1 MSENR
6 KNNRE
11 TVGGDVSGEKD
22 MKGVSQLLDKAGKVL
37 KDIEKQMSEGAG
49 FNVFSLC
56 GVDHYE
62 TMHSKILAEFLNP
75 QGRHGQRT
83 LFLKCFQQMLKD
95 HFKFEGEFSDSTSV
109 TTEIAFGGDRLDIL
123 IEDESR
129 KSICVIEN
137 KIFAGEQPEQL
148 ERYSKWLDGERK
160 RLNTEHEK
168 CILLFLTLNGR
179 EACSIKAPEK
189 YCRMAYVRNDDNK
202 NLPFLGNWID
212 SCCKKMNS
220 ENAVRNTLE
229 QYKNHINNLAKG
241 ERAMEERLLEVITR
255 GRFMEAAEKVTANY
269 SAIKWRII
277 GGVIDDVR
285 ARIVQKLRIGSTLE
299 KYVKSN
305 QSTEPSYR
313 LDIAKLKTPIW
324 ITWQRIDDMRMWVG
338 VHATDFSKEKL
349 KRFRQ
354 WLKIPNGWETDNA
367 TWPLYKWLDGD
378 GARTPTWD
386 GKFLDGLLKDTQCRT
401 EVIDKIANDIVD
413 LYQMIYK
420 FQNFIKKS
428 KR

>member
-1 MSENR
+1 MKE
-6 KNNRE
+6 KKTE
-11 TVGGDVSGEKD
+11 KEQMEGVPLLLEKVGD
-22 MKGVSQLLDKAGKVL
+22 VL
-37 KDIEKQMSEGAG
+37 KDIKKQMSEGAG
-49 FNVFSLC
+49 FNVFRLC

-62 TMHSKILAEFLNP
+62 TLHSKILAEFLNP

-83 LFLKCFQQMLKD
+83 LFLKRFQQMLKD

-109 TTEIAFGGDRLDIL
+109 TTEVAFGGDRLDIL

-148 ERYSKWLDGERK
+148 ERYSKWLDGECK

-202 NLPFLGNWID
+202 NLPFLGKWID
-212 SCCKKMNS
+212 LCCEKINS

-229 QYKNHINNLAKG
+229 QYKKHINNLAKG
-241 ERAMEERLLEVITR
+241 ERAMEERLLKVITE
-255 GRFMEAAEKVTANY
+255 GRLMEAAEKITSNY
-269 SAIKWRII
+269 PAIKWRII
-277 GGVIDDVR
+277 GGVIDEVR
-285 ARIVQKLRIGSTLE
+285 ARIEQKLIEQKLPIGTTLE
-299 KYVKSN
+299 KCVKSN
-305 QSTEPSYR
+305 KSTEPSYR
-313 LDIAKLKTPIW
+313 LDIAELKTPIW
-324 ITWQRIDDMRMWVG
+324 ITWQRVDDMRMWVG
-338 VHATDFSKEKL
+338 VYANDFFKEKL

-367 TWPLYKWLDGD
+367 MWPLYKWLDGD

-386 GKFLDGLLKDTQCRT
+386 GKFLDGLLKDKQCRT

-413 LYQMIYK
+413 LYQMICE
-420 FQNFIKKS
+420 FQDFIKKS

>member
-1 MSENR
+1 MKEKRTEN
-6 KNNRE
+6 E
-11 TVGGDVSGEKD
+11 QIEGLT
-22 MKGVSQLLDKAGKVL
+22 LLLEKAGEVL

-83 LFLKCFQQMLKD
+83 LFLKFFQQMLKD

-109 TTEIAFGGDRLDIL
+109 TTEVAFGGDRFDIL

-179 EACSIKAPEK
+179 EAGSIKAPEK

-202 NLPFLGNWID
+202 NLPFLGKWIER
-212 SCCKKMNS
+212 CCTKMNS

-241 ERAMEERLLEVITR
+241 ERAMEERLFEVITR

-285 ARIVQKLRIGSTLE
+285 ARIEPKLPKGSTLE

-305 QSTEPSYR
+305 KSTEPSYR

-338 VHATDFSKEKL
+338 VHANDFSKEKL

-367 TWPLYKWLDGD
+367 MWPLYKWLDGD

-386 GKFLDGLLKDTQCRT
+386 GKFLDGLLKDRQCRT
-401 EVIDKIANDIVD
+401 EVIDKIANDIVK
-413 LYQMIYK
+413 LYLMICE
-420 FQNFIKKS
+420 FQNFIKKP

>member
-1 MSENR
+1 VNATPASR
-6 KNNRE
+6 R
-11 TVGGDVSGEKD
+11 GCIHS
-22 MKGVSQLLDKAGKVL
+22 VL
-37 KDIEKQMSEGAG
+37 S
-49 FNVFSLC
+49 
-56 GVDHYE
+56 
-62 TMHSKILAEFLNP
+62 P
-75 QGRHGQRT
+75 
-83 LFLKCFQQMLKD
+83 
-95 HFKFEGEFSDSTSV
+95 FKFEGEFSDSTSV
-109 TTEIAFGGDRLDIL
+109 TTEVAFGGDRLDIL

-137 KIFAGEQPEQL
+137 KIFAGEQPDQL

-202 NLPFLGNWID
+202 NLPFLEKWIY
-212 SCCKKMNS
+212 SCCEKMNS

-229 QYKNHINNLAKG
+229 QYKKHINNLAKG

-255 GRFMEAAEKVTANY
+255 GRFMEAAEKVAANY

-338 VHATDFSKEKL
+338 VHANDFSKEKL
-349 KRFRQ
+349 KRFRL

-367 TWPLYKWLDGD
+367 MWPLYKWLDGD

-413 LYQMIYK
+413 LYQMICE

>member
-1 MSENR
+1 MKE
-6 KNNRE
+6 KKTE
-11 TVGGDVSGEKD
+11 KEQMEGMPLLLEKVGD
-22 MKGVSQLLDKAGKVL
+22 VL
-37 KDIEKQMSEGAG
+37 KDIKKQMSEGAG
-49 FNVFSLC
+49 FNVFRLC

-62 TMHSKILAEFLNP
+62 TLHSKILADFLNP
-75 QGRHGQRT
+75 KGSHGQGM
-83 LFLKCFQQMLKD
+83 LFLDLFCEILGRLG
-95 HFKFEGEFSDSTSV
+95 FEGSFSANVTVATEVTGYIKDESVGRFDILLEDSSTSSV
-109 TTEIAFGGDRLDIL
+109 CI
-123 IEDESR
+123 
-129 KSICVIEN
+129 IEN
-137 KIFAGEQPEQL
+137 KIFASEQPEQL
-148 ERYSKWLDGERK
+148 KRYADWLQRERK
-160 RLNTEHEK
+160 GWKKFLV
-168 CILLFLTLNGR
+168 FLTLNGR

-202 NLPFLGNWID
+202 NLPFLGKWIER
-212 SCCKKMNS
+212 CCAEMNS

-229 QYKNHINNLAKG
+229 QYKKHINNLAKG
-241 ERAMEERLLEVITR
+241 ERAMEERLLEVITH
-255 GRFMEAAEKVTANY
+255 GRFMEVAEKITSNY
-269 SAIKWRII
+269 SAIKWSII

-285 ARIVQKLRIGSTLE
+285 DRIAQKEDIGPTLE

-338 VHATDFSKEKL
+338 IHASDFSKEKL

-354 WLKIPNGWETDNA
+354 WLEIPNGWETDNA

-386 GKFLDGLLKDTQCRT
+386 GKFLDGLLKDKKCRT

-413 LYQMIYK
+413 LYNMIRA
-420 FQNFIKKS
+420 FQDSIKKS